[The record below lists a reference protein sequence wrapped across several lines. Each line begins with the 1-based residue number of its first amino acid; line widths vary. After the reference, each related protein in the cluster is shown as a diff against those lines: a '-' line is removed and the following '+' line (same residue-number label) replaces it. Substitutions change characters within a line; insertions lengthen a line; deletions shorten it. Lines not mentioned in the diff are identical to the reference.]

1 MNIGFDAKRMFK
13 NDTGL
18 GNYSRSLVHSL
29 ATLYPQNFYHLFTP
43 TDNNKYLIKNGGNLI
58 IHTPNNWW
66 YKKLSSLWRRK
77 GMVKDIVQNN
87 VIIFHGLSNELPLGI
102 EKKTTKTI
110 VTIHD
115 VIFERYPET
124 YHFDERYVH
133 RFKVKKACTIAN
145 AVIATSIQTKKD
157 LIQYYQIPAAKII
170 VCYQSC
176 NPIFKQLLLPN
187 ALASIKEK
195 YKLPQTYFLFVSS
208 ITKRKNLITICKA
221 MVQIKDVLNY
231 PLVIIGN
238 GKKEKE
244 EVIRFMSSN
253 GMLDKI
259 IFLNDIAKAKNF
271 GYVPNADLPAIYQM
285 AKALIYPSFFEGFG
299 IPLLEAMYSG
309 LPVISSNTSSLPEV
323 CEDAALY
330 FNPTDVDTLCTHLL
344 NICNNDVLYQSLQQK
359 GFKQATKFTEETFA
373 KSVMDVYIN
382 VLQNS

>member
-29 ATLYPQNFYHLFTP
+29 AKLYPKNFYHLFTP
-43 TDNNKYLIKNGGNLI
+43 TGNNKYHIKNGDNLI

-66 YKKLSSLWRRK
+66 HKKLTSLWRRK
-77 GMVKDIVQNN
+77 GIVKDIIQNK
-87 VIIFHGLSNELPLGI
+87 VSIFHGLSNELPLGI
-102 EKKTTKTI
+102 DKTSTKTI
-110 VTIHD
+110 VTVHD

-124 YHFDERYVH
+124 YHIDERYVH

-157 LIQYYQIPAAKII
+157 LIQYYQIPAEKII

-187 ALASIKEK
+187 DLLIIREK
-195 YKLPQTYFLFVSS
+195 YNLPPAYFLFVSS

-221 MVQIKDVLNY
+221 MVQIKDALNY

-244 EVIRFMSSN
+244 KVIRFMSSN
-253 GMLDKI
+253 GMLNKI
-259 IFLNDIAKAKNF
+259 IFLNDIAKAKNLD
-271 GYVPNADLPAIYQM
+271 YVPNADLPAIYQM

-344 NICNNDVLYQSLQQK
+344 NIYNNDELYQYLQQK
-359 GFKQATKFTEETFA
+359 GFKQAAKFTEEIFA
-373 KSVMDVYIN
+373 KTVMDVYTN